1 MNAASIQSLVASRL
15 PQRARWL
22 FGNTILDFS
31 RHNEPRNLTAEFLE
45 WGLSDADVADIEH
58 GSDLIV
64 FVMWDF
70 DEGGG
75 ATPALAVRQSDGK
88 VFDVDVEASDLLSL
102 LNSSLEAFI
111 KGGPRAKFP
120 VARVRQLFF
129 RLALPPR
136 IAAGS
141 LRGVRSQRNDMAQT
155 NDDAFAIF
163 IDCGRL
169 HETDPNRKATAIC
182 YACGVRHT
190 GVCAVRIQDA
200 RDRSTTIFPL
210 CEPCY
215 DAPEKEDVI
224 GRKYFEGARPH
235 YEGRR

>member
-64 FVMWDF
+64 FGMWDF

-88 VFDVDVEASDLLSL
+88 VFDVDVEASKPLSL
-102 LNSSLEAFI
+102 LNISLEAFI
-111 KGGPRAKFP
+111 DTFCLLDKYLGQGQPIPADLHSL
-120 VARVRQLFF
+120 VR
-129 RLALPPR
+129 RL
-136 IAAGS
+136 
-141 LRGVRSQRNDMAQT
+141 
-155 NDDAFAIF
+155 
-163 IDCGRL
+163 
-169 HETDPNRKATAIC
+169 DPTV
-182 YACGVRHT
+182 YSESEW
-190 GVCAVRIQDA
+190 
-200 RDRSTTIFPL
+200 RDL
-210 CEPCY
+210 V
-215 DAPEKEDVI
+215 EDVS
-224 GRKYFEGARPH
+224 RAA
-235 YEGRR
+235 